1 MHIAAFTEQWKSMA
15 TPTACTSNQAEYSI
29 FLRNNTPN
37 AFSLTVQQGFDE
49 GQKQAFA
56 LFTTGKTRAQH
67 PLHYDRLSYR
77 GAL

>member
-37 AFSLTVQQGFDE
+37 AFSLTEQQGFDE
-49 GQKQAFA
+49 GHKEAV
-56 LFTTGKTRAQH
+56 FTTGKTRAQH
-67 PLHYDRLSYR
+67 SLRYDRLSYK